1 MCPDL
6 AHQRACYLG
15 KKKQGSR
22 HGSGAHGLSTM
33 TLPTRVLARACRFHT
48 PGVPEARARASA
60 SGAKLIEERLE
71 RPKLG
76 MLVAAAGSAP
86 GAKQTEERR
95 ESPKVGGCLTCS
107 SFPSLSFKLAVA
119 SLMLESAGRR
129 SVRRYDV
136 RNACPMYDRNPSI

>member
-1 MCPDL
+1 MS
-6 AHQRACYLG
+6 
-15 KKKQGSR
+15 QGASPSLHRCALVRRTSVHIIWGRRSR
-22 HGSGAHGLSTM
+22 GQDIGSGAHELSTI

-48 PGVPEARARASA
+48 PGVPDARARASA
-60 SGAKLIEERLE
+60 SGAKLIEERLD

-107 SFPSLSFKLAVA
+107 SFLSLSVKSGAA
-119 SLMLESAGRR
+119 S
-129 SVRRYDV
+129 SVPEECQSV
-136 RNACPMYDRNPSI
+136 N